1 MEQQVDKLQ
10 ISAEGVVALPHSL
23 ISTLDLRLGD
33 EILARVDG
41 AKIVLH
47 RMNPHRG
54 SRSEPRPVGFGRGD
68 FRLPEGWDAPM
79 NDDEVDDFLNER

>member
-1 MEQQVDKLQ
+1 MERQIDRLQ

-23 ISTLDLRLGD
+23 VSRLDLHSGD

-47 RMNPHRG
+47 RMNPGESHAL
-54 SRSEPRPVGFGRGD
+54 SHDPSDSEQGIFNFLRVGKS
-68 FRLPEGWDAPM
+68 L
-79 NDDEVDDFLNER
+79 